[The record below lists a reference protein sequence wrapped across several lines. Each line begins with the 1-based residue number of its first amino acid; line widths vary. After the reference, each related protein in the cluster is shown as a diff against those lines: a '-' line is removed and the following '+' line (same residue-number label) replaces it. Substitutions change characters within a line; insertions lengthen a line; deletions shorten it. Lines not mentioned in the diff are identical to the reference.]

1 MEGTVTTAS
10 PKRIAV
16 VTGGNKGIGLEIC
29 RQLASNEV
37 MVILTARD
45 EKRGT
50 EAVENLKACGLS
62 DIFFHQLDVT
72 DSASIASLAD
82 YIKNKFRKLDIMVNN
97 AGVSGVIMD
106 AESFTSLKLKS
117 GQIVGEKAEMAKK
130 VIKQTYETAEGCLRT
145 NYYGPKQLS
154 QALIPLLQLS
164 GSARIVNVSS
174 GLGQL
179 KNVTNEWARE
189 VLSDVDGLTE
199 EKVNEVVSHYL
210 QDAKEDLLESKG
222 WSALSA
228 YVVSKAALNAY
239 TRVLAK
245 KFPNFGINSVTPGF
259 CKTDLSFNN
268 GQYTAEEGAKG
279 PVKLA
284 LTVGDGP
291 SGLFFFQTEET
302 TF

>member
-1 MEGTVTTAS
+1 ML
-10 PKRIAV
+10 KILMIAV

-50 EAVENLKACGLS
+50 EAVEKLKACGLS

-72 DSASIASLAD
+72 NSATIASLAD
-82 YIKNKFRKLDIMVNN
+82 YIKNKFGKLDILVNN

-117 GQIVGEKAEMAKK
+117 GEASEKAEMAKK
-130 VIKQTYETAEGCLRT
+130 VMKQTYETAEGCLRT

-164 GSARIVNVSS
+164 GSARIVNSS
-174 GLGQL
+174 HP
-179 KNVTNEWARE
+179 NVTNEWARE

-199 EKVNEVVSHYL
+199 EKVDKVVSRYL

-222 WSALSA
+222 WSVLSA

-245 KFPNFGINSVTPGF
+245 KIPNFGINSVTPGF
-259 CKTDLSFNN
+259 CKTEMSFNN
-268 GQYTAEEGAKG
+268 GHYTAEQGAKG

>member
-1 MEGTVTTAS
+1 
-10 PKRIAV
+10 
-16 VTGGNKGIGLEIC
+16 
-29 RQLASNEV
+29 

-45 EKRGT
+45 ERRGT
-50 EAVENLKACGLS
+50 ETVENLKACGLS

-82 YIKNKFRKLDIMVNN
+82 YIKNKFGKLDILVNN

-106 AESFTSLKLKS
+106 AVSFTSLKLKS
-117 GQIVGEKAEMAKK
+117 GEIVGEKAEMAKK

-199 EKVNEVVSHYL
+199 EKVDEVVSQYL

-222 WSALSA
+222 WSVLSA

-268 GQYTAEEGAKG
+268 GQYTAEEGL
-279 PVKLA
+279 KLVCKE
-284 LTVGDGP
+284 LC
-291 SGLFFFQTEET
+291 T
-302 TF
+302 T

>member
-1 MEGTVTTAS
+1 
-10 PKRIAV
+10 
-16 VTGGNKGIGLEIC
+16 
-29 RQLASNEV
+29 

-50 EAVENLKACGLS
+50 ETVENLKACGLS
-62 DIFFHQLDVT
+62 DLFFHQLDVT

-82 YIKNKFRKLDIMVNN
+82 YIKNRFGKLDILVNN
-97 AGVSGVIMD
+97 AG
-106 AESFTSLKLKS
+106 
-117 GQIVGEKAEMAKK
+117 
-130 VIKQTYETAEGCLRT
+130 
-145 NYYGPKQLS
+145 LS
-154 QALIPLLQLS
+154 D
-164 GSARIVNVSS
+164 SARIVNVLS

-199 EKVNEVVSHYL
+199 EKVDEVVSQYL

-239 TRVLAK
+239 MRVLAK
-245 KFPNFGINSVTPGF
+245 QFPNFGINSVTPGF

-279 PVKLA
+279 PVSWL
-284 LTVGDGP
+284 
-291 SGLFFFQTEET
+291 
-302 TF
+302 